1 MLLLGP
7 RHKDPASA
15 SLCDQTNLPS
25 PGDNGGVETEEW
37 RRLAILALALSIL
50 LDALI
55 NPWLVGFDA
64 LLFLA
69 AALVYLFLRRR
80 RASEET

>member
-1 MLLLGP
+1 
-7 RHKDPASA
+7 
-15 SLCDQTNLPS
+15 
-25 PGDNGGVETEEW
+25 VETEEW